1 MYIEEKAREKKT
13 LLAAH
18 RGVCGGNIPC
28 NSLQAFQIACR
39 QGADIVELDVERSR
53 DGELYVQ
60 HPGMEK
66 VHLRMKDSIKNYG
79 SSFVD
84 QLYLS
89 NGDMTATE
97 WHIVRLETALSF
109 LRGRA
114 IVAIDKF
121 AGNPEQIA
129 RLVRKLGM
137 QDQVLVKTPD
147 RPECVDA
154 VETYAPDLPFMPIVK
169 WVDRLFDTMAE
180 RNVNYLGSEVVFDSE
195 DAPVAGRE
203 YIERMHRMGKLIWGN
218 GILYDYREPLSAGH
232 SDDVSMLDDPEKGW
246 GWLADRGYDII
257 QTDFL
262 LPCRLFLENTGRRR
276 KV

>member
-1 MYIEEKAREKKT
+1 MDIAEKVREKKV

-18 RGVCGGNIPC
+18 RGASGGNIPC
-28 NSLQAFQIACR
+28 NSLQAFQIAWR
-39 QGADIVELDVERSR
+39 LGADIVELDVERSR
-53 DGELYVQ
+53 DGELYIQ

-66 VHLRMKDSIKNYG
+66 VHLRMKDSIKRYE

-89 NGDMTATE
+89 NCDLAATE
-97 WHIVRLETALSF
+97 WHIVRLEAALAF
-109 LRGRA
+109 LKGKC

-137 QDQVLVKTPD
+137 QKQVLVKTPD

-169 WVDRLFDTMAE
+169 REDRLFETMAD
-180 RNVNYLGSEVVFDSE
+180 RNINYLGSEVVFDSE

-203 YIERMHRMGKLIWGN
+203 YIERMHRMGKLIWSN

-232 SDDVSMLDDPEKGW
+232 SDDVSMLEDPEKGW
-246 GWLADRGYDII
+246 GWLADRDYDII

-262 LPCRLFLENTGRRR
+262 LPCRQFLESTGRRR
-276 KV
+276 GA